1 MNENADSFLR
11 KYLNDPKL
19 SIRISLSIVSFL
31 VQLSSGILYQ
41 RNAVFDLSKWLLR
54 LEAMGTFFSESFL
67 ISFHICLLYVVF
79 LFM

>member
-1 MNENADSFLR
+1 MTPN
-11 KYLNDPKL
+11 Y
-19 SIRISLSIVSFL
+19 LSIVSFL

-54 LEAMGTFFSESFL
+54 LEAMGTFFSGSFL
-67 ISFHICLLYVVF
+67 SSFCICLLYVVF